1 MAEPLVFDV
10 NGPELRLTLVRAITT
25 VLLQTFRAGGL
36 AGATPAQAFQ
46 VQCDDQT
53 NPPDAID
60 TGQVVCVVNVAPAV
74 PMEFITLRVSLDTEG
89 RLEVLQ

>member
-10 NGPELRLTLVRAITT
+10 NGPELWLTLVRTITT
-25 VLLQTFRAGGL
+25 VLLQAYRAGGL
-36 AGATPAQAFQ
+36 VGATPDQAFQ

-60 TGQVVCVVNVAPAV
+60 AGRVLCLVMVAPAI
-74 PMEFITLRVSLDTEG
+74 PMEFITLRISLDTEG